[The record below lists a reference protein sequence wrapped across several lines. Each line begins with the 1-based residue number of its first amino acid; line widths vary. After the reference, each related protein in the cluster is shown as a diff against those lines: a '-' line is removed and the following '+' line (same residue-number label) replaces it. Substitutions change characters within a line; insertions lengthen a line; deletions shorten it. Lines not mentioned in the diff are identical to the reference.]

1 MAASL
6 VKPLLIASFPALALC
21 DDRCCYTGC
30 DKKPVGCNNP
40 GEYCNAASNCGSCGG
55 TWCPDGPP
63 PTPAPTPPPGPP
75 TPAPPAPEGL
85 TLYCPTAA
93 DMNFEYGNIKWAH
106 GGWEITGNSR
116 ISSKTSF
123 NLLGGY
129 IEFDMDTTKAH
140 AAVNTNIY
148 TVSMEGDNC
157 GKDCYCDIQDNGSP
171 VCMELDI
178 TENNGNCKFA
188 STWHTVPGFNGG
200 GCDAGGCAHDGNLPG
215 GPFHMKST
223 WAEDGNWLTYLN
235 DQPLYPNNY
244 EKDVSAK
251 DKQIVKDTMNSRGAA
266 IESSQWTGWVPG
278 DGCPGGGD
286 LSSSFFSV
294 SNLRIL
300 GKVHHGPEPTKC
312 SSWKLRSNSSIVV

>member
-1 MAASL
+1 
-6 VKPLLIASFPALALC
+6 
-21 DDRCCYTGC
+21 
-30 DKKPVGCNNP
+30 
-40 GEYCNAASNCGSCGG
+40 
-55 TWCPDGPP
+55 
-63 PTPAPTPPPGPP
+63 
-75 TPAPPAPEGL
+75 
-85 TLYCPTAA
+85 
-93 DMNFEYGNIKWAH
+93 MNFEYGNIKWANN
-106 GGWEITGNSR
+106 GWEITGNGR
-116 ISSKTSF
+116 ISGKTSF

-140 AAVNTNIY
+140 AGVNTNIY
-148 TVSMEGDNC
+148 TVSMQGDNY

-171 VCMELDI
+171 ICMELDI

-188 STWHTVPGFNGG
+188 STWHTVPGFSGG
-200 GCDAGGCAHDGNLPG
+200 GCDAGGCAHNGDLPG

-223 WAEDGNWLTYLN
+223 WAEDGNWLTYMN
-235 DQPLYPNNY
+235 NQPLYPNNY

-278 DGCPGGGD
+278 SGCPGGGD
-286 LSSSFFSV
+286 LASSFFSI

-312 SSWKLRSNSSIVV
+312 SSLQSGLNATIMV